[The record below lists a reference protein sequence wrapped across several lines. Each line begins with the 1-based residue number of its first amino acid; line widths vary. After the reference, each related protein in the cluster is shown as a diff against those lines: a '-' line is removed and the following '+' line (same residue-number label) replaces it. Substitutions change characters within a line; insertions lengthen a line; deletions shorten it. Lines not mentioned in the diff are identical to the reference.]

1 MIFRYS
7 NIFLSIIVVSI
18 MMLFSCK
25 NEMKNIIKMS
35 EIQKMPE
42 LSGREVYMTQT
53 EFGEKT
59 LSVYTPQVLK
69 YSQENSLYS
78 SPRTLFPEGI
88 RVVHFG
94 IYPDTLTMIRADYAI
109 LYDNEEKWEAK
120 NNVVAKNSK
129 GEVLRTEYLTW
140 DQKTGKIFSDKQVQ
154 ITTEDDIIEG
164 TGFEADDNFEN
175 WEIQN
180 VTGVFTFSDSQRAD
194 SVATDSLKLQTDSLK
209 VPNSN

>member
-1 MIFRYS
+1 MEFRFS
-7 NIFLSIIVVSI
+7 NIFLSIIVFVT

>member
-1 MIFRYS
+1 MIFRYK
-7 NIFLSIIVVSI
+7 NIFSSIIVVSI

-25 NEMKNIIKMS
+25 NEMKNIVKMS

-42 LSGREVYMTQT
+42 LSGSEVYMSQT
-53 EFGEKT
+53 EFGKKT
-59 LSVYTPQVLK
+59 LSIYTPQLLK

-88 RVVHFG
+88 RVVHFS

-109 LYDNEEKWEAK
+109 LYENEEKWEAK
-120 NNVVAKNSK
+120 NNVIAQNAK
-129 GEVLRTEYLTW
+129 GEVLRTEYLIW
-140 DQKTGKIFSDKQVQ
+140 NQKAGKIFSDKQVQ

-180 VTGVFTFSDSQRAD
+180 VTGIFTFSDAQSAD
-194 SVATDSLKLQTDSLK
+194 SVATDSLKVPDS
-209 VPNSN
+209 N

>member
-1 MIFRYS
+1 MNFRYL
-7 NIFLSIIVVSI
+7 NIFPSIIVVSI

-42 LSGREVYMTQT
+42 LSGSEVYLSQT
-53 EFGEKT
+53 EFGKTT

-69 YSQENSLYS
+69 YSQENSPYS
-78 SPRTLFPEGI
+78 SPRTLFPQGI
-88 RVVHFG
+88 RVVHFSTF
-94 IYPDTLTMIRADYAI
+94 PDTLTMIRADHAI

-120 NNVVAKNSK
+120 NNVVAKNEK
-129 GEVLRTEYLTW
+129 GEVLRTEYLIW
-140 DQKTGKIFSDKQVQ
+140 NQKKGKIFSDKQVQ

-175 WEIQN
+175 WEILN
-180 VTGVFTFSDSQRAD
+180 VTGIFTFSETHSTD
-194 SVATDSLKLQTDSLK
+194 SVATDSMKIR
-209 VPNSN
+209 NSN